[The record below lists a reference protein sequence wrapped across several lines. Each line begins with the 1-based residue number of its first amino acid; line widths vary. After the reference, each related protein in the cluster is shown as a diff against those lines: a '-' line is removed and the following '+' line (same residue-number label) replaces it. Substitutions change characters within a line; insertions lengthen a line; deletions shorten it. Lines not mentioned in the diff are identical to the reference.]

1 MGYEIKL
8 HVGQI
13 SSVDQKTFLE
23 IASVDL
29 SKIGSGPLNHLI
41 QFAKGK
47 SVPVEF
53 KDFKFLKDIKGN
65 YLGVDS
71 LSSEFFDI
79 GMDYIKTEIWDGESK
94 VSEDLYG
101 DPLPAIPL
109 DHVLA
114 AINEELKHDHYR
126 RFKIA
131 QGLLKEFTSSD
142 WGESNIYVIPFG
154 H

>member
-8 HVGQI
+8 HVGEI
-13 SSVDQKTFLE
+13 SSVDQETFLE
-23 IASVDL
+23 IACVDV
-29 SKIGSGPLNHLI
+29 SKIGTGPLNHLI

-65 YLGVDS
+65 HLDVDQA
-71 LSSEFFDI
+71 SSDFFDL
-79 GMDYIKTEIWDGESK
+79 GMDYINVEIWEGESRLG
-94 VSEDLYG
+94 EDLYG

-114 AINEELKHDHYR
+114 AVNEELKYDDYR

-131 QGLLKEFTSSD
+131 QALLNEFTSSA
-142 WGESNIYVIPFG
+142 WGRDIYVVPFG